1 MASEAIITEELICKA
16 AEQLALEGVNPTN
29 ETIRQRLAE
38 QTGTKGGSYATIGPV
53 LRAWK
58 ARRRAAEASERAR
71 EPVPHELAEKA
82 QAYLS
87 AQWAQAVDLAN
98 GRLAAERDSLERS
111 RQEFELETA
120 EALALAEKRED
131 ERDEARRQATEVSDR
146 LQRTREELSAA
157 IGRASAA
164 EAKLV
169 ELERRAEVLAA
180 DLRLERERR
189 DSAETARRDAEVA
202 AGRVAGEVAAL
213 REALS
218 QHEVTIREFAKKR

>member
-38 QTGTKGGSYATIGPV
+38 QTGTKGGSYATIGPA

-98 GRLAAERDSLERS
+98 GRLAAKRDSLERS
-111 RQEFELETA
+111 RQEFEAETA

-131 ERDEARRQATEVSDR
+131 ERDEARRQAAEVSDR
-146 LQRTREELSAA
+146 LQRTQEELSAA

-164 EAKLV
+164 EAKVV
-169 ELERRAEVLAA
+169 ELERRARGAC
-180 DLRLERERR
+180 RG
-189 DSAETARRDAEVA
+189 SP
-202 AGRVAGEVAAL
+202 G
-213 REALS
+213 
-218 QHEVTIREFAKKR
+218 